1 MQKDFHYDVIYVL
14 AIWAGFA
21 SEEAFKIAYA
31 SQYVD
36 DANNTGRI
44 KFTNTASYTRTSSAH
59 ETLDIKNNRNDV
71 ENHNTWLP
79 FHFLPGNA
87 GYEKGQNPMG
97 DFETLLVCTPNSYV
111 ARDMIKEA
119 IKSCNKDNG
128 IHRFGIA
135 LHTYA
140 DTWAH
145 HGFIGAVTDK
155 NKVRNI
161 RRKLLNEDFVEISV
175 VDELENRGIDEL
187 LPVGHGPALTNPDM
201 PFFEEWRFEYFDER
215 GEQVFRN
222 TESFLEAADTLIK
235 VMRLFQVYRKNPMDI
250 DDNLASILSNYEG
263 LKAEQRE
270 ALNAIFNGIQ
280 DLDGDVRHSKWSEW
294 ANDGKIPE
302 VNIIPEYFAKGKGSW
317 KFIALGTESSI
328 DDPEEVFEYT
338 PDFLNSDW
346 KKFHDAL
353 QEQRQYILLDLLPFY
368 GICIS

>member
-21 SEEAFKIAYA
+21 SDEAFKIAYA

-44 KFTNTASYTRTSSAH
+44 KFTNKASYTRTSSAH
-59 ETLDIKNNRNDV
+59 ENLDIVDNANDV
-71 ENHNTWLP
+71 EDHNTWLP

-87 GYEKGQNPMG
+87 GYKRGQAPTM
-97 DFETLLVCTPNSYV
+97 DFENLLVCTPDSYV

-119 IKSCNKDNG
+119 IRSCNKANG
-128 IHRFGIA
+128 LHRFGIA

-145 HGFIGAVTDK
+145 HGFIGRVTTK
-155 NKVRNI
+155 NKVHNI
-161 RRKLLNEDFVEISV
+161 RRKLLNENLKEIDII
-175 VDELENRGIDEL
+175 DELKNRGIDTF
-187 LPVGHGPALTNPDM
+187 LPVGHGPALSNPDM

-222 TESFLEAADTLIK
+222 TDSFIEAAGTIIK
-235 VMRLFQVYRKNPMDI
+235 VMRFFQDYRKNSI
-250 DDNLASILSNYEG
+250 FTDDDLASILTGYQGLTEAQKDFLSTIFTAIHDEEG
-263 LKAEQRE
+263 
-270 ALNAIFNGIQ
+270 
-280 DLDGDVRHSKWSEW
+280 DDRHFQWSEW
-294 ANDGKIPE
+294 AVGGKIPE
-302 VNIIPEYFAKGKGSW
+302 VNTIPEYFAKGQGSW
-317 KFIALGTESSI
+317 KHLSLGTESYI
-328 DDPEEVFEYT
+328 DNPEELFEYT
-338 PDFLNSDW
+338 AEFLNSDW

-353 QEQRQYILLDLLPFY
+353 QEQRQYILLELLPAY

>member
-14 AIWAGFA
+14 AIWAGFD
-21 SEEAFKIAYA
+21 SKEAFTIAYA

-36 DANNTGRI
+36 DANNNGRI
-44 KFTNTASYTRTSSAH
+44 KFTNKASYTRTSSAH
-59 ETLDIKNNRNDV
+59 ETLDIENNRNDI

-87 GYEKGQNPMG
+87 GYERGQTPTV
-97 DFETLLVCTPNSYV
+97 DFEDLLVCTQNSYV

-119 IKSCNKDNG
+119 IKSCNKENG
-128 IHRFGIA
+128 LHRFGIA

-161 RRKLLNEDFVEISV
+161 RYKLCNEELTEISV
-175 VDELENRGIDEL
+175 VDKLENRGIDDF

-215 GEQVFRN
+215 GEQIFKN

-235 VMRLFQVYRKNPMDI
+235 VMRLFQVYRKNSI
-250 DDNLASILSNYEG
+250 ILDDDLASILTSYQG
-263 LKAEQRE
+263 LDEEQKDV
-270 ALNAIFNGIQ
+270 LNAAFNTIQ
-280 DLDGDVRHSKWSEW
+280 DLEGDERHSKWSEW
-294 ANDGKIPE
+294 ANDGTIPN
-302 VNIIPEYFAKGKGSW
+302 VGVVPEYFAKGQGSW
-317 KFIALGTESSI
+317 KYMALGTERLI
-328 DDPEEVFEYT
+328 DDPEELFEYT
-338 PDFLNSDW
+338 AEFLKSDW

-353 QEQRQYILLDLLPFY
+353 QEQRQYILLELLPAY
-368 GICIS
+368 GICVS